1 MQIES
6 KQFTV
11 SSSSDHVLSFL
22 AVPENLKKLLP
33 AERIQ
38 EFSAD
43 EKQCSFKAQGGII
56 ISLVFNEMTASSVSY
71 SSGTNSPF
79 PFNLLISVEENNQVC
94 TGQLLFKGEASPFIA
109 MMAKGPLTAL
119 FNDMGENLVK
129 VFK

>member
-56 ISLVFNEMTASSVSY
+56 ISLVFNERTASSVSY

-79 PFNLLISVEENNQVC
+79 PFNLLISVEENNQVEQFYR
-94 TGQLLFKGEASPFIA
+94 GWVMDELIGMLILNPRGL
-109 MMAKGPLTAL
+109 AKI
-119 FNDMGENLVK
+119 VK
-129 VFK
+129 A